1 MRVERCERWMV
12 WRCWWLSVIGLV
24 RQMIELE
31 FWRCLIGM
39 DEMGHFGAA
48 VGFADFL
55 WRVVVYPCN
64 KDLEKHLMK
73 V

>member
-1 MRVERCERWMV
+1 M
-12 WRCWWLSVIGLV
+12 IGLV

-31 FWRCLIGM
+31 FWQCLIGM

>member
-1 MRVERCERWMV
+1 MQEMDGMV
-12 WRCWWLSVIGLV
+12 MLVAECDWIGEIENG
-24 RQMIELE
+24 RRMIELE
-31 FWRCLIGM
+31 FWQHLIGM

-48 VGFADFL
+48 VGFTDFL